1 MYFDLFPSQQQWAQ
15 GASLSQP
22 YIYFKLPRHSRSTQ
36 HLLVVS
42 SCVPSTLLTSAI
54 GTAVHLSVAI
64 AISFWIVSLA
74 FSTSTNQVVISLCN
88 SCFFSTSW
96 FRANIPPVFPL
107 PFPNPACSSPIF
119 PFTIAFILPSRILS
133 SNVSVWLSKVMHL
146 YFSG

>member
-107 PFPNPACSSPIF
+107 PFPNPAVLHRFSLSLLLLFCHPGFF
-119 PFTIAFILPSRILS
+119 PATSAYGLA
-133 SNVSVWLSKVMHL
+133 K
-146 YFSG
+146 